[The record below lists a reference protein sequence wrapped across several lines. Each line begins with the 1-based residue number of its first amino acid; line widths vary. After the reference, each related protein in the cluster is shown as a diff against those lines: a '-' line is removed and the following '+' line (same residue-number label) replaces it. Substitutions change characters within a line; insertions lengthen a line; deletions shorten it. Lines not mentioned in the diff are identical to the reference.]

1 VERKLAS
8 HLAAVAFDVGHHRA
22 SRIIDEL
29 IAQHNGPV
37 SGSAGDSVIADFASE
52 VTFWNT
58 IKDSG
63 DAEMFKGYLEKYPE
77 GEFRR
82 LAEISLAKLSDE
94 QSPTGHDA

>member
-1 VERKLAS
+1 MSSSPSITGR
-8 HLAAVAFDVGHHRA
+8 
-22 SRIIDEL
+22 
-29 IAQHNGPV
+29 V

-63 DAEMFKGYLEKYPE
+63 DAEMFKGYLEKYTE